1 MLQFPVGEE
10 ISKIG
15 RAMPCN
21 CKPVDGGF
29 VPLPI
34 GELVEWKIAWGGA
47 YQVVPQLL
55 DDL

>member
-1 MLQFPVGEE
+1 MLLFPVGEE
-10 ISKIG
+10 TGKIG
-15 RAMPCN
+15 KAMPRDGN
-21 CKPVDGGF
+21 LVDGD
-29 VPLPI
+29 VVLLPI

>member
-1 MLQFPVGEE
+1 MLRFPVGEE

-15 RAMPCN
+15 RAMPRN
-21 CKPVDGGF
+21 GKPFDGEAVF
-29 VPLPI
+29 LPI